1 MVLPSTGNIF
11 ADAMQQNQMSRAL
24 VSFDQASEH
33 NETYHDANATPHRFG
48 GGAIEEEKDH
58 ATPSEYAMK
67 SAAKTRQKNLKMAKE
82 TAAQRKL
89 NFGH

>member
-1 MVLPSTGNIF
+1 
-11 ADAMQQNQMSRAL
+11 MSRSL

-67 SAAKTRQKNLKMAKE
+67 SAAKTR
-82 TAAQRKL
+82 
-89 NFGH
+89 